1 MTDSSAHHSVL
12 PRSPRERERGV
23 INDKNPLCDEEKNK
37 ERTNPL
43 KNKKTLALRHPS
55 ILLRSLALLDPPD
68 APLHTTLSLHSLSL
82 SLSSLSSLTI
92 SLSILS
98 FSLSL
103 SLLSLSILSPLSLS
117 VVVSLYLS
125 RSFSEGIPS
134 PL

>member
-68 APLHTTLSLHSLSL
+68 APLHTTLSLLSLSL
-82 SLSSLSSLTI
+82 SLSLLSHYLSLP
-92 SLSILS
+92 ILS